1 LKRTDTYWPGRDRK
15 YADLSEDQ
23 IPLTESLKD
32 CMERTQPIWEDR
44 IQRELKRGRNV
55 MVVGHANTLRGLV
68 KTIDD
73 IDDDDISGK
82 LEIDETIMFD
92 LRKATNPTA
101 NLIQTLHYPLAF
113 LSFTNSTRIC
123 APLHPTVHLKFIP
136 LVCFWRSPASSRKH

>member
-82 LEIDETIMFD
+82 LSLPNNIE
-92 LRKATNPTA
+92 
-101 NLIQTLHYPLAF
+101 
-113 LSFTNSTRIC
+113 
-123 APLHPTVHLKFIP
+123 V
-136 LVCFWRSPASSRKH
+136 